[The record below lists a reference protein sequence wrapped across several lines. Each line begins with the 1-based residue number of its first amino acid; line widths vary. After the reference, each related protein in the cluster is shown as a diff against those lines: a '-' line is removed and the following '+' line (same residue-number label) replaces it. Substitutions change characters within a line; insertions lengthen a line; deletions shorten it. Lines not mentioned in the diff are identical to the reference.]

1 MDLHTGTFYWPNRL
15 PDPPSYP
22 ALDSDLSCDVLI
34 IGAGISGAQCGY
46 YLSEL
51 GQDVVIV
58 EKGRA
63 GLGSTCTNTAVLQY
77 AGDKM
82 AHELADSFGETAAIR
97 HLKLCR
103 EAIDDMEAAI
113 RDIGRDTEFERRDSL
128 YYASA
133 KKDVAKLEK
142 DFALLTRNGFSLD
155 LLTEKQIRQR
165 YPFSKHAALYIYG
178 DAEMNPYAF
187 TLGLLETA
195 HARGVRIY
203 ENTKITGKKLNKD
216 GTAFILTDGRCQ
228 IRARTVIVAAG
239 CESLAF
245 KREQNASVISSYAVI
260 SNPVDDLSMWSDRTL
275 IWETARPYMYMRTT
289 KDNRII
295 IGGLDEKTA
304 SANKRDSMLPQKREK
319 LIQKF
324 NELFPG
330 LNVQPAYQLAAFYG
344 GSRDGLPMIGMYD
357 DYPGW
362 YFLFAY
368 GDSGIVYSKLLAKIL
383 RDVIISGSHP
393 DLGLYRQQRPGVHE
407 QPVI

>member
-1 MDLHTGTFYWPNRL
+1 
-15 PDPPSYP
+15 
-22 ALDSDLSCDVLI
+22 
-34 IGAGISGAQCGY
+34 
-46 YLSEL
+46 
-51 GQDVVIV
+51 
-58 EKGRA
+58 
-63 GLGSTCTNTAVLQY
+63 
-77 AGDKM
+77 
-82 AHELADSFGETAAIR
+82 
-97 HLKLCR
+97 
-103 EAIDDMEAAI
+103 
-113 RDIGRDTEFERRDSL
+113 
-128 YYASA
+128 
-133 KKDVAKLEK
+133 
-142 DFALLTRNGFSLD
+142 
-155 LLTEKQIRQR
+155 
-165 YPFSKHAALYIYG
+165 
-178 DAEMNPYAF
+178 
-187 TLGLLETA
+187 
-195 HARGVRIY
+195 
-203 ENTKITGKKLNKD
+203 
-216 GTAFILTDGRCQ
+216 
-228 IRARTVIVAAG
+228 VIVAAG
-239 CESLAF
+239 CESLVF

-368 GDSGIVYSKLLAKIL
+368 GDSGIVYSMLLAKIL